1 MQRPFLLIFCGIPCS
16 GKSTLA
22 QRVADKLEKEHNY
35 STVVITSDAFRHM
48 VPAYRRRFEPEL
60 EQFVREATYRTIQ
73 EALRWGLIA
82 ISDDINYYRSIRR
95 QLKRI
100 SDHAKAD
107 YAIIYVNTPLE
118 VSLKWNKKRGE
129 PIPNSLIEEIYN
141 KLDEPGEK
149 YRWDNPLLVLDP
161 SKDEL
166 AGLTK
171 LVVSE
176 VHEKIGKKE
185 EVTAKKGLSKHSSLR
200 TDLDRETRRAMGEVM
215 KRYRNLNLATEI
227 SDLRKRIVEEAFEK
241 KLSSQETTRLFFDRA
256 ESIMKIAHKEVP
268 SDGAMVH
275 IGLFGHIDHGK
286 TQLARCLT
294 EKPSTAALDKHPQ
307 AQERGMS
314 IDMGFSAFNLDKYVV
329 TLVDLPGHHSLITHA
344 VAGANIIDLGILVI
358 AANEGIKVQTI
369 EHFQILASLAIEQL
383 VVAINKIDLVDGE
396 HLKNVKSEVEN
407 LLAETPFENSPIV
420 CISAIKCEG
429 IQKLKRTLI
438 ENISFPVRHWSG
450 TLKIPISHS
459 FHISGIGTVVTGT
472 ILRGK
477 VEVGAKVEI
486 QPGRKECRVRSIQI
500 FGRDVKEASA
510 GDRVGITLA
519 KIRSKDLSRGDIIV
533 SPKSL
538 EERDLLDVELKVEPE
553 YRRSVCLRDLIHVSV
568 GLKTTVGQIYP
579 YTNLGGI
586 RILNEKISPGH
597 CCKVL
602 IKMRDSLPVETG
614 DKALLMKLDL
624 SHKESR
630 IIGVAK
636 VANLPRSPEINSAKI
651 KKGYVQKKTN
661 NGLYIV
667 SGLFGTKEAAQH
679 VAQKRKKVFATSSK
693 IKGTI
698 VKRYGDEGDVLVSFE
713 NAPDLSEEVYYY
725 RLRRTRID

>member
-1 MQRPFLLIFCGIPCS
+1 MQKPFLLIFCGIPCS

-22 QRVADKLEKEHNY
+22 QRVADMLEKEYNY
-35 STVVITSDAFRHM
+35 STVAITSDAFRHM
-48 VPAYRRRFEPEL
+48 VPTYRRRFEPEL

-118 VSLKWNKKRGE
+118 VALKWNKKRGE

-141 KLDEPGEK
+141 KLDKPGEK

-166 AGLTK
+166 EDLTK

-176 VHEKIGKKE
+176 VHEKIDKKKDTTVKKE
-185 EVTAKKGLSKHSSLR
+185 LSKTASLR
-200 TDLDRETRRAMGEVM
+200 TDLDRETRRAMGEIM
-215 KRYRNLNLATEI
+215 KRYKNLNLAEGI
-227 SDLRKRIVEEAFEK
+227 SDLRKRIVEKAFEE

-256 ESIMKIAHKEVP
+256 ESILKTAPEEVP
-268 SDGAMVH
+268 ADGAMVH

-314 IDMGFSAFNLDKYVV
+314 IDMGFSAFHLGKYVV

-358 AANEGIKVQTI
+358 AANEGPKVQTI
-369 EHFQILASLAIEQL
+369 EHLQILTSLGIEQL
-383 VVAINKIDLVDGE
+383 VVAINKTDLVDE
-396 HLKNVKSEVEN
+396 EQLKNVKSKVEN
-407 LLAETPFENSPIV
+407 LLAKTPFENSPIV
-420 CISAIKCEG
+420 CVSAIKCEG
-429 IQKLKRTLI
+429 IQELKRILT
-438 ENISFPVRHWSG
+438 EKISFPVRQWSG
-450 TLKIPISHS
+450 ALKVLISHS

-477 VEVGAKVEI
+477 VKVGDKVEI
-486 QPGRKECRVRSIQI
+486 EPGRRECKVRSIQI

-510 GDRVGITLA
+510 GDRVGVTLT
-519 KIRSKDLSRGDIIV
+519 KVRSKDLSRGDIII
-533 SPKSL
+533 SPGTL
-538 EERDLLDVELKVEPE
+538 EERDLLDVKLEVEPE
-553 YRRSVCLRDLIHVSV
+553 YGRSVCLRDLVHVSV
-568 GLKTTVGQIYP
+568 GLKTAVGQIYP
-579 YTNLGGI
+579 YANLGAMK
-586 RILNEKISPGH
+586 ILKKKISPGH
-597 CCKVL
+597 CCKAL
-602 IKMRDSLPVETG
+602 IKIRDLLPVEKG

-624 SHKESR
+624 SPKESR
-630 IIGVAK
+630 IIGVSE
-636 VANLPRSPEINSAKI
+636 VTDLPKSPEIYSAKV
-651 KKGYVQKKTN
+651 KKGHVQRRTD
-661 NGLYIV
+661 NGRYAV

-679 VAQKRKKVFATSSK
+679 VAQEHKEVFATSSK

-698 VKRYGDEGDVLVSFE
+698 VERYGGEGDVLVSFE
-713 NAPDLSEEVYYY
+713 GAPDLSEEVYYY